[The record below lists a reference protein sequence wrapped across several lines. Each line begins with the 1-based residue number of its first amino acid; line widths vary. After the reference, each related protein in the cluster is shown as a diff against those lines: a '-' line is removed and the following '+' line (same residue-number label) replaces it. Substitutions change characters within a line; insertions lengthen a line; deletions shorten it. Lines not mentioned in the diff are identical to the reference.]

1 MIRMRTRNT
10 DSENW
15 KCENNAKGPKTMRTM
30 AEIAELLHDAGSH
43 AAGWERILRKRAE
56 APDTVQ
62 KT

>member
-1 MIRMRTRNT
+1 
-10 DSENW
+10 
-15 KCENNAKGPKTMRTM
+15 MRTM